1 MDERDD
7 LMEGIRQG
15 PQEEQVQG
23 ERDRD
28 REGRRPEVDGFFRP
42 HLAKLDGRRPTS
54 SVGEGDY
61 RPANSCVS
69 AASVRRQSSRVP
81 MTT

>member
-15 PQEEQVQG
+15 PQEEQVQA
-23 ERDRD
+23 ERHRD
-28 REGRRPEVDGFFRP
+28 REGRGPEVDGFFRP
-42 HLAKLDGRRPTS
+42 HVMKLGVVCPTS
-54 SVGEGDY
+54 SVGKGDY

-69 AASVRRQSSRVP
+69 AAKVRRQSSRVP